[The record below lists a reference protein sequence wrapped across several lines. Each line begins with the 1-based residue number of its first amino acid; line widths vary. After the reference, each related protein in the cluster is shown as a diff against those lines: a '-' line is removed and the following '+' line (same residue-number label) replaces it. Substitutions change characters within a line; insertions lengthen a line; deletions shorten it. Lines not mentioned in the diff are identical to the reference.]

1 MTLAKFGISG
11 VAALALLGLAACDN
25 GPSAVRTRDRDV
37 ATANIDTPAGGGA
50 YSRDGGSGATA
61 GGNRGG
67 GVDDN
72 SGYRASRIQGQGDSY
87 WAGSKKYPAAES
99 ASYHF
104 EHDGQDFGAKD
115 VKDYVAKA
123 HDFIGHPPQGTE
135 TIKRPNG
142 DTLYYNAAHNV
153 FAVATRDGAPRTMF
167 KPRDGAAYWA
177 QQKDRQ
183 SSSGPRTGYRSR
195 SRDDNGGGRD
205 SGNGDD
211 QG

>member
-1 MTLAKFGISG
+1 MNATRLGTKFAIGGATAMMLFS
-11 VAALALLGLAACDN
+11 LAACDN
-25 GPSAVRTRDRDV
+25 GPSAVRSRDRDV
-37 ATANIDTPAGGGA
+37 TTASIDTPAGGGA
-50 YSRDGGSGATA
+50 YSGGGSGADR
-61 GGNRGG
+61 RGG
-67 GVDDN
+67 GDDN
-72 SGYRASRIQGQGDSY
+72 SGFRASRVQGEGDSY

-99 ASYHF
+99 AAYHF
-104 EHDGQDFGAKD
+104 QHDGQDFGAKD

-123 HDFIGHPPQGTE
+123 HAFIGHPPSGTE

-153 FAVATRDGAPRTMF
+153 FVVATRDGAPRTMF

-183 SSSGPRTGYRSR
+183 SNGGGRSYRAR
-195 SRDDNGGGRD
+195 NNRDDNGGGQ
-205 SGNGDD
+205 SYGGGGD